1 MKAYLRELIALA
13 QTKLLAVHLVREYL
27 QARILQSLQRAGAM
41 QTLAFHGGTSL
52 RFLYDIPR
60 YSEDLDFA
68 LELHPQTYDFR
79 AYLQQIRRDFSAE
92 AYTVDIKLNEKQV
105 VHKAFVRFR
114 GLLHEL
120 DLSGHADEVLA
131 IKIEVDTNPP
141 SHAGLMTTPLNKYVP
156 SHLQHHD
163 SATLLAGKLCA
174 ILQRDYVKG
183 RDIYDLWWYLNQP
196 QWPEPNLA
204 YFNQCLQQGGWVNDP
219 LTPANWRMILREKM
233 VPLKWSH
240 VMEDV
245 GSFIIDLDEQTGFNK
260 EKLLALLAAGKDELP
275 K

>member
-1 MKAYLRELIALA
+1 MKAYLRELIAPA
-13 QTKLLAVHLVREYL
+13 QTNLLAIHLVREYL

-52 RFLYDIPR
+52 RFLYNIPR

-68 LELHPQTYDFR
+68 LELHPEAYDFR
-79 AYLQQIRRDFSAE
+79 AYLQQISRDFSAE
-92 AYTVDIKLNEKQV
+92 AYVMDIKLNDRQV

-120 DLSGHADEVLA
+120 GLSGHVEAVLA

-141 SHAGLMTTPLNKYVP
+141 SHADLMTTPLNKYVP
-156 SHLQHHD
+156 LHLQHHD
-163 SATLLAGKLCA
+163 PATLLAGKVCA
-174 ILQRDYVKG
+174 ILQREYTKG

-196 QWPEPNLA
+196 EWPAPNLA
-204 YFNQCLQQGGWVNDP
+204 YLNQCLQQGKWEND
-219 LTPANWRMILREKM
+219 LLSINNWQRIVREKLL
-233 VPLKWSH
+233 PLNWPL

-245 GSFIIDLDEQTGFNK
+245 GSFIIDLNEQSGFSK
-260 EKLLALLAAGKDELP
+260 EKLLALLN
-275 K
+275 

>member
-1 MKAYLRELIALA
+1 MKAYLRTLITPA
-13 QTKLLAVHLVREYL
+13 QTKLVAIHIVREYL

-68 LELHPQTYDFR
+68 LELHPETYDFR
-79 AYLQQIRRDFSAE
+79 AYLQRIVRDFSAE
-92 AYTVDIKLNEKQV
+92 AYAVDVKLNEKRI
-105 VHKAFVRFR
+105 VHKAFIRFR

-120 DLSGHADEVLA
+120 GLSGHADEVLA

-156 SHLQHHD
+156 INLQHHD
-163 SATLLAGKLCA
+163 PATLLAGKLSA
-174 ILQRDYVKG
+174 ILQRDYLKG
-183 RDIYDLWWYLNQP
+183 RDIYDLWWYLNQSN
-196 QWPEPNLA
+196 WPGPNLE
-204 YFNQCLQQGGWVNDP
+204 YLNHSLQQGKWAGDW
-219 LTPANWRMILREKM
+219 LTPTNWQMVAREQIL
-233 VPLKWSH
+233 PLNWSH

-245 GSFIIDLDEQTGFNK
+245 GSFIIDSEDEVGF
-260 EKLLALLAAGKDELP
+260 GKDQLLTLLD
-275 K
+275 

>member
-1 MKAYLRELIALA
+1 MKAYLRTLIASA
-13 QTKLLAVHLVREYL
+13 QTKLVAIHLVREYL
-27 QARILQSLQRAGAM
+27 QARTLQSLQRAGAM

-68 LELHPQTYDFR
+68 LELHPDAYDFR
-79 AYLQQIRRDFSAE
+79 AYLQQIVHDFSAE
-92 AYTVDIKLNEKQV
+92 TYVVDVKLNEKTA

-120 DLSGHADEVLA
+120 GLSGYAEEALA

-141 SHAGLMTTPLNKYVP
+141 LYAVLMTTPLNKHV
-156 SHLQHHD
+156 SLNLQHHNP
-163 SATLLAGKLCA
+163 ATLLAGKLSA
-174 ILQRDYVKG
+174 ILQRDYLKG

-196 QWPEPNLA
+196 GWPDPNLE
-204 YFNQCLQQGGWVNDP
+204 YLNQCLQQGEWDNAPV
-219 LTPANWRMILREKM
+219 TPVNWRPIIREQIL
-233 VPLKWSH
+233 PLSWSS

-245 GSFIIDLDEQTGFNK
+245 GSFIIDSEAQAEFSKDRLLTLLD
-260 EKLLALLAAGKDELP
+260 
-275 K
+275 